1 MRLIPDDSAAASRRA
16 LSMDNALIPLINIVF
31 LMLIFFM
38 LAGSITAP
46 DALPV
51 EPPLS
56 RQGKSVEDD
65 PIALLLGRDGRIALN
80 GQVVSPDALDA
91 RLTELLAARPTAG
104 AASTA
109 ASRPALQLKAD
120 AAVDVGALRELMSR
134 LRALGVARVQL
145 TAQQRLH

>member
-91 RLTELLAARPTAG
+91 RLTELLAARQTAG

-109 ASRPALQLKAD
+109 TSGPALQVKAD